1 MPGEPAP
8 ALVEGLLGVA
18 VAAVCCGGQ
27 HAAVLTAAGE
37 VYTWGRGGFGRLG
50 HGDAHSLK
58 APRLVRGALVGVVCA
73 QVACGFAYTAAVSAQ
88 GALYTWGAGENG
100 RLGLGDV
107 DDRAGKESDMP
118 NFKGSDLGRFPLVSA
133 DFWTSDHLSERSR
146 RVDAF
151 PGTRARGTLTLKR
164 T

>member
-58 APRLVRGALVGVVCA
+58 APRLVPGQQKRATFPTSKA
-73 QVACGFAYTAAVSAQ
+73 HISAVFHSFRLIFGRAIISR
-88 GALYTWGAGENG
+88 NG
-100 RLGLGDV
+100 LE
-107 DDRAGKESDMP
+107 AWMS
-118 NFKGSDLGRFPLVSA
+118 FP
-133 DFWTSDHLSERSR
+133 
-146 RVDAF
+146 
-151 PGTRARGTLTLKR
+151 
-164 T
+164 